1 MYMYTNSIYIYD
13 YICICY
19 HLITGMNHVST
30 MDNKIRHCNDSIC
43 ASHFFFNHVMC
54 CCSLYGDFFQV
65 GDHQKDGFQFQYQ
78 AMVIHNLD
86 NFGYP
91 YDFGCSPH
99 IPTAT
104 KYRWKM
110 LEKETHQ
117 IDNFKSPQNSRT
129 HQFEPSNI
137 CCMRPPTLDST
148 SQNKT
153 DHSPSCAKGLNE
165 LPLRGVVIPW
175 S

>member
-1 MYMYTNSIYIYD
+1 MLLQSIW
-13 YICICY
+13 
-19 HLITGMNHVST
+19 G
-30 MDNKIRHCNDSIC
+30 
-43 ASHFFFNHVMC
+43 
-54 CCSLYGDFFQV
+54 FFQV

-78 AMVIHNLD
+78 AMIIHNLD

-153 DHSPSCAKGLNE
+153 DHSPSCAKGRNTVFKWNDRCTCVTTMKSTWPKSNGIITPEVAMLKE
-165 LPLRGVVIPW
+165 QR
-175 S
+175 